1 MLNVIFD
8 PISGTCVPDA
18 MLLEYAEE
26 VVSSYMH
33 GGNNTITVGSSLIID
48 AIRVIFVRWRLSNN
62 DVCFHYNNEKIFMK
76 DSGKLSHYP
85 EGFCD
90 AQRKIIV
97 ELLKAEK

>member
-8 PISGTCVPDA
+8 PIGGVCVPDS
-18 MLLEYAEE
+18 MLLDYAEE
-26 VVSSYMH
+26 VISSYMH

-48 AIRVIFVRWRLSNN
+48 AMRVVLLRWRLSK
-62 DVCFHYNNEKIFMK
+62 DSVCFHFNGEKIYIK
-76 DSGKLSHYP
+76 DNGRLSHYP

-90 AQRKIIV
+90 AQRKLIV